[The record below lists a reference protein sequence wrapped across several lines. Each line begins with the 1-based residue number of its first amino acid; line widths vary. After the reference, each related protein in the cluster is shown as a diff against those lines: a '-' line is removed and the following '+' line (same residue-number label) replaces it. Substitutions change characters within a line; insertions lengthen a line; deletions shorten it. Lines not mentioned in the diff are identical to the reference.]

1 MGNGDCMDFIEAS
14 SLINDFWNTTFYELL
29 IFTFCILEL
38 RFVLGRS
45 ILVGCIT
52 KYGEKIKYYSHRIK
66 SIEQLDKAMPV
77 VIVFLLL
84 SLLHFV
90 YLVFTVFE
98 NFFYLGF
105 SFRHDIVLTEDLVL
119 SVWKYRPDIEDV
131 YTLHDIILYYAK
143 QNGLNTTRILSPE
156 GFAKLPFF
164 MLEAMFSFTIVLILF
179 LLFYWAHRL
188 FHNIIKKIITKCAGK
203 SSDNP
208 IKIRRALFRSVVIL
222 CFIALAL
229 SLIFYINRYENDL
242 KEANTWKQYH
252 LELVSSGAPPEA
264 DIDIETEKQAEVR
277 EWIENHN
284 SNTCIYLHLGSMSYS
299 VSFTDSG
306 PYFQKN
312 RSCYSI

>member
-1 MGNGDCMDFIEAS
+1 MGNGDCMDFIEAP

-52 KYGEKIKYYSHRIK
+52 RYGEKIKDYSHRIK
-66 SIEQLDKAMPV
+66 SIEQLNKAMPV

-84 SLLHFV
+84 SLLHFI
-90 YLVFTVFE
+90 YLVFTCFE

-105 SFRHDIVLTEDLVL
+105 SFKHDMVLTEDVVL
-119 SVWKYRPDIEDV
+119 SVWKYRPDVENVD
-131 YTLHDIILYYAK
+131 TLNDIILYYAN

-156 GFAKLPFF
+156 GFAHLPLLV
-164 MLEAMFSFTIVLILF
+164 LEAMFSFTIVLILF
-179 LLFYWAHRL
+179 LLGYWLIRL
-188 FHNIIKKIITKCAGK
+188 FNNIIKKCAYK

-208 IKIRRALFRSVVIL
+208 INIGRALLRSGAIL
-222 CFIALAL
+222 CFVALAL
-229 SLIFYINRYENDL
+229 SLICYINRYENDI
-242 KEANTWKQYH
+242 KNANAWRRYQM
-252 LELVSSGAPPEA
+252 ELVSSGAPPEA
-264 DIDIETEKQAEVR
+264 EIGIETEKQAEVR

-284 SNTCIYLHLGSMSYS
+284 SNTCIYFHLGSMSYS
-299 VSFTDSG
+299 VSFTESG

-312 RSCYSI
+312 RSYYSI